1 MDLARTEPALNLYDR
16 QWPIFTHHEQLPPAK
31 FVHDVEGRR
40 GMALNSV
47 VSDGCIVSG
56 ATVRGSVLASRVH
69 VNSYA
74 SLDGVVVSPD
84 VEVGR
89 HARLT
94 RVIVDR
100 GCKIPAGL
108 VVGEAPESDGRRF
121 TRSEG
126 GITLITPEM
135 LARLGT
141 HVA

>member
-1 MDLARTEPALNLYDR
+1 
-16 QWPIFTHHEQLPPAK
+16 
-31 FVHDVEGRR
+31 
-40 GMALNSV
+40 MALNSV

-56 ATVRGSVLASRVH
+56 ATVRGSVLSSRVR

-74 SLDGVVVSPD
+74 SLDGVVLSPD

-108 VVGEAPESDGRRF
+108 VVGEDPESDGRRF

-126 GITLITPEM
+126 GITLITREM
-135 LARLGT
+135 LARLGAET
-141 HVA
+141 A